1 MNYTQQVV
9 VKYRKGKDG
18 KKRAA
23 QLKEAREEQRLRKT
37 VIPVEAAGLKAAIH
51 EWARALLGLP
61 RQSSAPSPSSSSS
74 SSSTLTKHLETHL
87 PLAASEAEVEAW
99 TRHSTRRSNFIN
111 DSVKKEMT
119 RLLLSNPRATD
130 AAKHELKKNVTKRTV
145 EAYEKS
151 HPAVR
156 FQSSVAK
163 ATASVV
169 TYDSSRLSYAE
180 AALSQSGFPRLTFQW
195 GNALSSSW
203 NQATIN
209 SLVASW
215 LDCYN
220 ARGVPASYIID
231 ESLLEVPRLA
241 KEILTTWVQHKR
253 QLYSTQSKEK
263 ILISQAGGA
272 AKLEKKLMS
281 VKDKRSMSTLR
292 KTVRPISNL
301 SHFWLVGV
309 QTNIMT
315 FQICANRQR
324 AIEPYVKGFNATTR
338 YFLSD
343 PRVHSETEMVK
354 ATATTPAGLRRLKLA
369 WRADDLDELIVLAD
383 LVYPKTIT
391 DKVRRKRE
399 EEKQAS
405 RSVYSSEKVPAE
417 DQTPPVGFPRA
428 LVKEK
433 YLMEELDEIVV
444 DGLALSDESVDLK
457 ALIEILK
464 KKLSKGITM
473 NTS

>member
-1 MNYTQQVV
+1 MDFNNEEGQITDEGQQCYHWTHSLSADPFAPILTYVYLPFQLHFSHSEPHPWLPFPILMMDLPLQRGMPSWNIWRVSFSDALAAIPSRWHAVLWHVPITGEDEEESGVNYTQQVV
-9 VKYRKGKDG
+9 IKYRKGKEG

-37 VIPVEAAGLKAAIH
+37 VIPMEATGLKAAIH

-61 RQSSAPSPSSSSS
+61 RQSSSPTPSS
-74 SSSTLTKHLETHL
+74 SSSTLTKHLEQHL
-87 PLAASEAEVEAW
+87 PVAASEAEVEAW
-99 TRHSTRRSNFIN
+99 TKHSTRRSNFID

-130 AAKHELKKNVTKRTV
+130 AAKHELKKKVTKQIV

-156 FQSSVAK
+156 FRSSVAK

-180 AALSQSGFPRLTFQW
+180 AALSQCGFPRLTFQW
-195 GNALSSSW
+195 GSALSSSW

-220 ARGVPASYIID
+220 ARGVPASFIID
-231 ESLLEVPRLA
+231 ESILEVPRLA
-241 KEILTTWVQHKR
+241 KEILMTWVQHKR

-281 VKDKRSMSTLR
+281 DKDTRSMNALR
-292 KTVRPISNL
+292 K
-301 SHFWLVGV
+301 
-309 QTNIMT
+309 
-315 FQICANRQR
+315 
-324 AIEPYVKGFNATTR
+324 
-338 YFLSD
+338 
-343 PRVHSETEMVK
+343 
-354 ATATTPAGLRRLKLA
+354 
-369 WRADDLDELIVLAD
+369 
-383 LVYPKTIT
+383 
-391 DKVRRKRE
+391 KVC
-399 EEKQAS
+399 
-405 RSVYSSEKVPAE
+405 
-417 DQTPPVGFPRA
+417 
-428 LVKEK
+428 
-433 YLMEELDEIVV
+433 
-444 DGLALSDESVDLK
+444 
-457 ALIEILK
+457 
-464 KKLSKGITM
+464 
-473 NTS
+473 